1 MCDLQ
6 MGVEEMVERTS
17 GQGGSRSVRE
27 LLHSPVLQSGLF
39 IVEEYATVLDG
50 RLVMGTPG
58 VRDKYIVV
66 GSGRNVGPPGGGS
79 QSYQHRIG
87 PQTKEEI

>member
-1 MCDLQ
+1 MCGLQ

-79 QSYQHRIG
+79 QSY
-87 PQTKEEI
+87 

>member
-1 MCDLQ
+1 
-6 MGVEEMVERTS
+6 MGVEEMVERTP
-17 GQGGSRSVRE
+17 GQGGSRPVRE
-27 LLHSPVLQSGLF
+27 LLHGPILQSGLF
-39 IVEEYATVLDG
+39 VVEEYTTVLDG